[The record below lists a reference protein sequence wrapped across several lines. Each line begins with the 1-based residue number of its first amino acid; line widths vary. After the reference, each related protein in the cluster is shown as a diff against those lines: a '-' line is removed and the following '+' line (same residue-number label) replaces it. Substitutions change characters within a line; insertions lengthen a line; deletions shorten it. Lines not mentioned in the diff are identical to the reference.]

1 MPEEN
6 SSPDTAPPGEGSG
19 TDDQR
24 LTPGRIVSRFLLVP
38 ILVTIVCVAVFLM
51 FGLLSNEPAD
61 PYDYLREIKQH
72 SGGRRWEAALG
83 LSRMIENPRWQ
94 AAFGLSQQVARDPLA
109 LGQDETLVRE
119 IVSIFEEARENDP
132 RTRQYL
138 ALVMGR
144 LGNRIASEALLSAL
158 SDEDSETQ
166 IHSMWALG
174 ALDEPQ
180 AVQPITVLLGHHD
193 AGVRKMAT
201 YTLGA
206 LGQIEAADAL
216 VRALGDPVP
225 DVSWNAAIALSRLGD
240 SRGIPMLLRL
250 LESEFLGSIE
260 VMSEQQKEDVTVE
273 AIRALASLREVS
285 VRPILE
291 AIRNS
296 DRSLKIRQA
305 AIEALAAYEAS

>member
-6 SSPDTAPPGEGSG
+6 SSPTTVPPGEDSTG
-19 TDDQR
+19 DER
-24 LTPGRIVSRFLLVP
+24 LTPGRVVSRFLLVP

-72 SGGRRWEAALG
+72 SGARRWEAALG

-94 AAFGLSQQVARDPLA
+94 AAFGLSQQVARDPVA
-109 LGQDETLVRE
+109 LGQDERLVRE
-119 IVSIFEEARENDP
+119 IVTVFEEARQDDP
-132 RTRQYL
+132 KTRQYL
-138 ALVMGR
+138 ALVLGR

-158 SDEDSETQ
+158 ADADSETQ

-174 ALDEPQ
+174 ALEEPQ
-180 AVQPITVLLGHHD
+180 AVQPITSLLGHHD
-193 AGVRKMAT
+193 AGVRKMAA

-206 LGQIEAADAL
+206 LGKIEAADAL
-216 VRALGDPVP
+216 VRALDDASP

-240 SRGIPMLLRL
+240 SRGVSMLLRL
-250 LESEFLGSIE
+250 LEGDFLDSIE
-260 VMSEQQKEDVTVE
+260 VMSEQQKEDATVE
-273 AIRALASLREVS
+273 AIRALASLREPS
-285 VRPILE
+285 ARPALE
-291 AIRNS
+291 AIRTS

-305 AIEALAAYEAS
+305 AIEALAAYEAP